1 MNLKNCLRLCMPVL
15 TLAFLKSRFLPIVE
29 SSLQRHSRDSSSW
42 FFSSFTM
49 QSSIMEAVSIFILKS
64 SPMNFMLPSERWRI
78 LSRASSSST
87 LRRSRSLS
95 CEARHKWS
103 PIVSFYTL
111 FHLMCFEDTNSKK
124 IISLTCLAAF
134 NSFCFFSSISSSSRS
149 FSNSSWQRL
158 RSTLQ
163 KLTNPVLSVVGT
175 FS

>member
-1 MNLKNCLRLCMPVL
+1 MPLL

-49 QSSIMEAVSIFILKS
+49 QSSIMEAVSMFILKS

-103 PIVSFYTL
+103 PIVSFYRL
-111 FHLMCFEDTNSKK
+111 FHLMCFEDTNSKQ
-124 IISLTCLAAF
+124 SYLLHV
-134 NSFCFFSSISSSSRS
+134 
-149 FSNSSWQRL
+149 WQP
-158 RSTLQ
+158 STLFA
-163 KLTNPVLSVVGT
+163 
-175 FS
+175 FSRVFHHHLGPSQTPPGSG

>member
-103 PIVSFYTL
+103 PVVSSYGL
-111 FHLMCFEDTNSKK
+111 FHLMCSEGTNNEQSY
-124 IISLTCLAAF
+124 LLHV
-134 NSFCFFSSISSSSRS
+134 
-149 FSNSSWQRL
+149 WQP
-158 RSTLQ
+158 STLFA
-163 KLTNPVLSVVGT
+163 
-175 FS
+175 FSPAFHHRLGPSQTPPGSG